1 MMISKKKSVVIVAGG
16 KGNRVGADIPKQFM
30 PMGGKPMLM
39 HTIKAFYSF
48 NKDIKIILVLP
59 DEFISLWQQICSEH
73 LFQIKH
79 IVVVGGETRF
89 HSVKNGLKEVSP
101 EEMVAIHDGARPFVT
116 PTLINKC
123 YNESFDSGCGVIPVV
138 DEVNSIRKI
147 TDSGSEIINRSEL
160 KLVQT
165 PQVFPAHLLK
175 SAYEIE
181 YNSFYTD
188 DASVAEKSGIK
199 IKLIP
204 GEYTNIKIT
213 TSLDIV
219 IAECLVNYLSKR

>member
-147 TDSGSEIINRSEL
+147 TDSGSEIINRSEV

-181 YNSFYTD
+181 YSSFYTD